1 MTADQAIELAR
12 HALLI
17 ALILAA
23 PVLGVALLIGLVT
36 SALQTATQ
44 LHDQTLSFV
53 PRLVIVMLIALLT
66 LPWGLE
72 MLVDY
77 SSELF
82 RSIPSNL

>member
-1 MTADQAIELAR
+1 MGADQAIELAR
-12 HALLI
+12 QALLV
-17 ALILAA
+17 ALVLAA
-23 PVLGVALLIGLVT
+23 PVLCVALLIGLVT

-44 LHDQTLSFV
+44 MHDQTLSFV
-53 PRLVIVMLIALLT
+53 PRLVIVVLVALLT

-82 RSIPSNL
+82 RNIPSTL

>member
-1 MTADQAIELAR
+1 MTADQSIELVR

-17 ALILAA
+17 ALVLAA
-23 PVLGVALLIGLVT
+23 PVLGVALLVGLVT

-53 PRLVIVMLIALLT
+53 PRLVILVLIALLT

-77 SSELF
+77 SAELY
-82 RSIPSNL
+82 RNIPANL

>member
-17 ALILAA
+17 ALVLAA
-23 PVLGVALLIGLVT
+23 PVLGVALLIGLIT

-44 LHDQTLSFV
+44 LHDQSLSFV
-53 PRLVIVMLIALLT
+53 PRLVVIMLVALVT

-82 RSIPSNL
+82 RNIPSSL

>member
-17 ALILAA
+17 ALVLAA
-23 PVLGVALLIGLVT
+23 PVLGVALLIGLIT

-44 LHDQTLSFV
+44 LHDQSLSFV
-53 PRLVIVMLIALLT
+53 PRLVVIMFIALVT

-82 RSIPSNL
+82 RNIPSNL

>member
-17 ALILAA
+17 SLILAA
-23 PVLGVALLIGLVT
+23 PVLGAALLMGLVT

-44 LHDQTLSFV
+44 LQDQSVGFV
-53 PRLVIVMLIALLT
+53 PRLVIVVLIVLLT

-77 SSELF
+77 SSELY
-82 RSIPSNL
+82 RGIPSNL